1 MMINGHFVPVIGQS
15 LVAEMSNGPILI
27 TVGAIA
33 QGYQTA
39 PERAGEEPS
48 EGTFSAWMPADSA
61 AGTGS
66 INHNTIAATVPDRV
80 AKFMV
85 LPSEAGTLTSSDLN
99 LPRSGTATATGWR
112 RSARSVSS
120 DASLPDAPSH

>member
-15 LVAEMSNGPILI
+15 LVAEISNSPSLI
-27 TVGAIA
+27 TFGAIA

-48 EGTFSAWMPADSA
+48 EGTFSAWMPTDRA
-61 AGTGS
+61 AGTETT
-66 INHNTIAATVPDRV
+66 NHNTIAATVPDSV
-80 AKFMV
+80 GKFMV
-85 LPSEAGTLTSSDLN
+85 LPSEACTLTSSGLN
-99 LPRSGTATATGWR
+99 RPRSGTATATGWR

-120 DASLPDAPSH
+120 DASL